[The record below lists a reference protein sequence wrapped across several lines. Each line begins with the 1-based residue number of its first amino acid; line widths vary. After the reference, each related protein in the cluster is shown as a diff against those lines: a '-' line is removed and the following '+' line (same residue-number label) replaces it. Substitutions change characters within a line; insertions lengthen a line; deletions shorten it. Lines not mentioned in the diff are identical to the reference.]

1 MELSGATIAAMLA
14 SIALIMGLGLWL
26 SRPKNITSEGFSLN
40 GRKTSATMITG
51 SLLGVC
57 IGGGSTIGT
66 SQMAYGI
73 GISAVWFTLGICAGL
88 IFMAFFFAK
97 RYRNR
102 GIETLS
108 ELLVRTFGKKSGP
121 VSGIIASAGIFFS
134 CAASAL
140 PSVFLLSAVLDL
152 PIAAA
157 GAAMCAVT
165 IIYVIFGGMRGT
177 SVLGWIKSAVLLPMF
192 CYIAWL
198 SFKSMSSH
206 ADFAAALGDGPWFDI
221 WARGIKVTAE
231 NLASMAL
238 GIICTQTYVQVVCSA
253 TDAKTAAKGCI
264 CGALICLPTGIPCV
278 MAALAMRAENPNLD
292 PLCALPAFIT
302 EHMPPILAG
311 ITLGALLITLI
322 SSVAGLVFGMATTFS
337 RDVIGAAVNFAADR
351 NSLLANRLSIMFIS
365 AAVIAFVLSH
375 PDAKILEWNFWAM
388 TLRGTISVPVCL
400 ALFAPKFMP
409 KNWAIPCMIS
419 SAAAASAAYILD
431 AKTIP
436 PLFIGLG
443 AGLALAAIGHFI
455 SDRGESSE
463 NARGAKR

>member
-1 MELSGATIAAMLA
+1 MELSSATIAAMLA
-14 SIALIMGLGLWL
+14 SIAFIMGLGLWL

-40 GRKTSATMITG
+40 GRKTSATMIAG

-73 GISAVWFTLGICAGL
+73 GISAIWFTIGICTGL

-108 ELLVRTFGKKSGP
+108 ELLVGTYGKNSGP
-121 VSGIIASAGIFFS
+121 ISGIIASAGIFFS

-140 PSVFLLSAVLDL
+140 PSVFLLSAVLGL
-152 PIAAA
+152 PITVA

-165 IIYVIFGGMRGT
+165 AIYVIFGGMRGT

-192 CYIAWL
+192 GYIACL
-198 SFKSMSSH
+198 SWQSMNAY
-206 ADFAAALGDGPWFDI
+206 ADFSAALGDGPWFDI
-221 WARGIKVTAE
+221 WARGFKITAE
-231 NLASMAL
+231 NLSSMAL

-264 CGALICLPTGIPCV
+264 CGALIGVPAGVPCV

-292 PLCALPAFIT
+292 PLSALPAFIT

-337 RDVIGAAVNFAADR
+337 RDVIGAAVNLATDR
-351 NSLLANRLSIMFIS
+351 SRLLANRLSILLIS

-375 PDAKILEWNFWAM
+375 LDAKILEWNFWAM

-409 KNWAIPCMIS
+409 KRWAIPCMTA
-419 SAAAASAAYILD
+419 SAAAASAAYVLE
-431 AKTIP
+431 AETVP

-443 AGLALAAIGHFI
+443 AGLAVAVIGHFI
-455 SDRGESSE
+455 HGPNEISE
-463 NARGAKR
+463 NMLAAKR